1 MTSKDTHT
9 VIKGIFS
16 ITSVYYICL
25 VLPSHVMFEFIFK
38 TQQFSTFVKNF
49 NPLEPDFVFMG
60 YRKATPGSNELM
72 YNLILFSDLPL
83 RRILSHCA
91 KLGTKI
97 TLKIMLFQELTAIEN
112 LIKWSFYFNGLFFEI
127 FFSNM
132 THVCRYAVIYHS
144 ISAYMCHI

>member
-72 YNLILFSDLPL
+72 YNLISFSDLPP
-83 RRILSHCA
+83 RRILSYCA
-91 KLGTKI
+91 KLGTKV
-97 TLKIMLFQELTAIEN
+97 TLKIMLFQEFTAIEN
-112 LIKWSFYFNGLFFEI
+112 LIKW
-127 FFSNM
+127 
-132 THVCRYAVIYHS
+132 
-144 ISAYMCHI
+144 